1 MNPENSARLLTAY
14 PLLYRNLREQTFEC
28 NDGWFDLVDQISA
41 AIESTAQVEGTTAE
55 AWPSV
60 GVLKNKFGTLRVQ
73 FNGHVSDAIRLLAN
87 EADRQSEKI
96 CHLCG
101 APALPMLKI
110 NRWEEPLCVSCTEAS
125 PRTQENPR
133 PHPLPVWMQDKNSP

>member
-1 MNPENSARLLTAY
+1 MNPENTARLLTAY
-14 PLLYRNLREQTFEC
+14 PLLYRNLRDQAFEC
-28 NDGWFDLVDQISA
+28 NDGWFDLVWQVSA
-41 AIESTAQVEGTTAE
+41 DIESAAQVEGTPKTAE

-73 FNGHVSDAIRLLAN
+73 FNGQVSDAIHVLAN

-101 APALPMLKI
+101 APALPMQRI
-110 NRWEEPLCVSCTEAS
+110 NRWEEPLCVNCTGTS
-125 PRTQENPR
+125 PNAQENPR
-133 PHPLPVWMQDKNSP
+133 PLPVWMEEKNSR

>member
-28 NDGWFDLVDQISA
+28 NDGWFDLVWHVSA
-41 AIESTAQVEGTTAE
+41 DIESTAQVEGTSAD

-60 GVLKNKFGTLRVQ
+60 GVLKDKFGSLRVQ
-73 FNGHVSDAIRLLAN
+73 FNGHVSIRLLAD
-87 EADRQSEKI
+87 EAGKQSEKI

-101 APALPMLKI
+101 AAALPMPKI

-125 PRTQENPR
+125 PRTQENQR
-133 PHPLPVWMQDKNSP
+133 PLPVWMQEKNS